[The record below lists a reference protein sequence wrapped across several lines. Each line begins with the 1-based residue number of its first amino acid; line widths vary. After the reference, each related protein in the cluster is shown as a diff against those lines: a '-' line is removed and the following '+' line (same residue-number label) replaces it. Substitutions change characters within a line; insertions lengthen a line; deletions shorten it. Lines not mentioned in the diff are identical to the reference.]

1 MIAEKQR
8 NARSPIPSS
17 LLACILPLVLM
28 SCVLSPPEN
37 GSESTPLDP
46 ETSRALHRG
55 RIVFQQHCTKCHDSD
70 GGGRPFMKGS
80 NLRRVAGKLS
90 PEGTRQTLLQGQGEM
105 PSFAGVLN
113 DQQLEGVIQYLLMD
127 LLKE

>member
-1 MIAEKQR
+1 
-8 NARSPIPSS
+8 
-17 LLACILPLVLM
+17 
-28 SCVLSPPEN
+28 
-37 GSESTPLDP
+37 LDP

-55 RIVFQQHCTKCHDSD
+55 RIVYQQHCAKCHDSD

-90 PEGTRQTLLQGQGEM
+90 AESIRQALERGRGEM

-113 DQQLEGVIQYLLMD
+113 DQQVGGVVQYLLLD
-127 LLKE
+127 LLEEER